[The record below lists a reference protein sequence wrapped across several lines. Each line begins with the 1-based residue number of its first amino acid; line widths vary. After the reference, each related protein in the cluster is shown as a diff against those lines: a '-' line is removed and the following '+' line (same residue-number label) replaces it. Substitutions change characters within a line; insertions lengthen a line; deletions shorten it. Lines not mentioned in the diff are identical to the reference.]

1 MVFRNIL
8 VLIGFTFEL
17 QNNLISIK
25 NALNHEKLLCKQHCP
40 VKRRS

>member
-25 NALNHEKLLCKQHCP
+25 NTLNHETLLCKQHCT
-40 VKRRS
+40 VKR